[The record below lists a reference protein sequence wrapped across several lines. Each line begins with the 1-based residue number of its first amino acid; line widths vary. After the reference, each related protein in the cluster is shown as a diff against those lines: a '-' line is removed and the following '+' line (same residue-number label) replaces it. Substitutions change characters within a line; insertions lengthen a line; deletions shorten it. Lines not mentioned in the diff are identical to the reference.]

1 MKIKIACSV
10 MTRVVRA
17 LEQRY
22 GAEVLE
28 VARKAILESAPRDP
42 SEIGAPGEDLHVY
55 LKDLEKA
62 CAATHEWERV
72 VDEPDRVEYRF
83 SRCMWAE
90 VFRELGQTE
99 IGRWICEGDDPGV
112 QSYHPR
118 LRCHLTKTLMKGDSH
133 CNHCFYVD

>member
-1 MKIKIACSV
+1 MKSSLALVLPREIPEDCEGVVLEHIKMKIKIACSF

-28 VARKAILESAPRDP
+28 VARKAILESAARDP

-62 CAATHEWERV
+62 FRRGWIAQHEPPRKLGLDSERASQTQFLTH
-72 VDEPDRVEYRF
+72 
-83 SRCMWAE
+83 
-90 VFRELGQTE
+90 
-99 IGRWICEGDDPGV
+99 CE
-112 QSYHPR
+112 
-118 LRCHLTKTLMKGDSH
+118 
-133 CNHCFYVD
+133 